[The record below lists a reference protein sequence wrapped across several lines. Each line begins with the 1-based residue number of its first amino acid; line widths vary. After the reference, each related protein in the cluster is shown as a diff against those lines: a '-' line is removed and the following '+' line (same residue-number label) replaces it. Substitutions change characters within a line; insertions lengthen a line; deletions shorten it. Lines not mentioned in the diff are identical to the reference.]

1 MLWANDC
8 ADRNAKGV
16 ANGNFLQ
23 MALCRRGWPRDAREM
38 RGNELGESS
47 NNNVLGERNSV
58 LGERNSLLE
67 ERNSV
72 VEERNSVLEE
82 RNSLLEERN
91 SVVEERNS
99 VLEESNSVLTAAG
112 GKELLLVV
120 LALETWML
128 ADRTLGQR
136 KITHS
141 IASRPT
147 MDFSEPQWKNNCAN
161 GRKWP

>member
-8 ADRNAKGV
+8 ANRNAKGV

-47 NNNVLGERNSV
+47 NNNVLGESSNNNV
-58 LGERNSLLE
+58 LGERNSLLG
-67 ERNSV
+67 
-72 VEERNSVLEE
+72 E

-120 LALETWML
+120 LALETWMV

>member
-58 LGERNSLLE
+58 LEERDMKLEEHDMKLE
-67 ERNSV
+67 ER
-72 VEERNSVLEE
+72 
-82 RNSLLEERN
+82 
-91 SVVEERNS
+91 S

-120 LALETWML
+120 LALETWMV